1 MGEGRACGRGKV
13 AIPPNGVVRMEAAG
27 GGGYGDPLERDPQ
40 LVRADAVNGIVSL
53 ESAAREYGVAL
64 DPETLDVDD
73 DATARLRSR
82 MRQDPSREGPGDRVQ
97 VLPSRP

>member
-1 MGEGRACGRGKV
+1 M
-13 AIPPNGVVRMEAAG
+13 
-27 GGGYGDPLERDPQ
+27 ERDPQ

-73 DATARLRSR
+73 GATARLRSR
-82 MRQDPSREGPGDRVQ
+82 MRQGRSGEGPGDRVGG
-97 VLPSRP
+97 LRPSRP